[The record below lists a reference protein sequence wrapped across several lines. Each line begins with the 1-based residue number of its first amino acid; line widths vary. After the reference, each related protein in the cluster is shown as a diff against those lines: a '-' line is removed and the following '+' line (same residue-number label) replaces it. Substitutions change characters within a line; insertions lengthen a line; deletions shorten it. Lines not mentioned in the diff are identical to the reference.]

1 MKKIFKYLCV
11 GMIGVLGL
19 SSCSNDML
27 ETQPTD
33 AMSGATF
40 MSDATK
46 ALIPLNGIYRSMYS
60 AGWSTTGDAHQCFG
74 ISA

>member
-33 AMSGATF
+33 AM
-40 MSDATK
+40 
-46 ALIPLNGIYRSMYS
+46 
-60 AGWSTTGDAHQCFG
+60 
-74 ISA
+74 